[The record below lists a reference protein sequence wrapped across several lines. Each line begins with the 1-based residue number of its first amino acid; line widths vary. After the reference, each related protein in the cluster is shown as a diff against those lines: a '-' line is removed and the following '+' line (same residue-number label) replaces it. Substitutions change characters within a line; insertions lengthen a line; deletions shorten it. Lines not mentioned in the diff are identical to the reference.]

1 MLSEADILAALRDCY
16 DPTLPCNIVDLGIV
30 RSVTVIADEQAPGTG
45 IPGAPRKHVVQ
56 IALTPAETAAS
67 AESATIAHLKAQ
79 IVNRMAGLE
88 SVSRTIV
95 VLLDQP
101 AWSPRD
107 ITPAGRK
114 TLGLDGNRNLIQIR

>member
-30 RSVTVIADEQAPGTG
+30 RSVTVTLDEQAPGAG
-45 IPGAPRKHVVQ
+45 IPGVPRKHTVE
-56 IALTPAETAAS
+56 IALTPAQTE
-67 AESATIAHLKAQ
+67 ESATLAQLQAQ
-79 IVNRMAGLE
+79 IVNRLAGLE

-95 VLLDQP
+95 VLLDHP

-107 ITPAGRK
+107 ITPAGRQ